1 MGLLKGR
8 RKMRLL
14 TRMTTMR
21 KMKKKW
27 DLTRKRLLRM
37 KGRLGNL
44 RGKARLEQGRI
55 VFS

>member
-21 KMKKKW
+21 KMKKKR
-27 DLTRKRLLRM
+27 DLTRKRLRM